1 MRWGDTRPLQVQPL
15 LPSPRWRGGQ
25 TPCLSFPPYNSHSV
39 QGDRP
44 ARDGV
49 GGSAA
54 RVHPQGTN
62 GHAVTSGDV
71 LDPVAVSRAGD
82 GGLAPAT
89 AAPTHVPARGPTGS
103 VRCLAG
109 CPPPPPKPGGG
120 TGPSPWAASRPP
132 VLPAG
137 SEGERG
143 WVRRKAREVMAEGG
157 RAGVLAGRGLGA
169 APDSTQG
176 TAGPGSE
183 GLAAALSPGNVEE
196 LYELLEKLGSGHFGV
211 VKRCRER
218 STGTFY
224 AAKFMKVRRC
234 RNSRLGLERAQVERE
249 VAILRQLDHPN
260 IMRLHDLFASRAEVV
275 LILELI
281 GGGELFDFIAEKE
294 MLSEEEAIEF
304 LGQILRGVQYLH
316 ARRIAHFD
324 LKPEN
329 IMLQEK
335 DVPKPR
341 IKIIDFGLAQ
351 RLEDGVTFKSL
362 CGTPQYIAP
371 EVINYE
377 PLSSA
382 TDMWSIGVI
391 TYILLSGL
399 SPFQG
404 ETDAETLSNIVAGA
418 YEFEE
423 RCFSQTSEMAKDFI
437 RQLLVKEPG
446 RRMTAAE
453 CLVHPWIKPLSRK
466 QAANRSRSSINMKNF
481 RKFNARRKWK
491 LSYNMVSAC
500 NRLCRTRLLC
510 GLRKEDEE
518 LRRCESDQEEEGS
531 HPVTLLRRRRSSC
544 S

>member
-1 MRWGDTRPLQVQPL
+1 
-15 LPSPRWRGGQ
+15 
-25 TPCLSFPPYNSHSV
+25 
-39 QGDRP
+39 
-44 ARDGV
+44 
-49 GGSAA
+49 
-54 RVHPQGTN
+54 
-62 GHAVTSGDV
+62 
-71 LDPVAVSRAGD
+71 
-82 GGLAPAT
+82 
-89 AAPTHVPARGPTGS
+89 
-103 VRCLAG
+103 
-109 CPPPPPKPGGG
+109 
-120 TGPSPWAASRPP
+120 
-132 VLPAG
+132 
-137 SEGERG
+137 
-143 WVRRKAREVMAEGG
+143 
-157 RAGVLAGRGLGA
+157 
-169 APDSTQG
+169 
-176 TAGPGSE
+176 
-183 GLAAALSPGNVEE
+183 
-196 LYELLEKLGSGHFGV
+196 SGHFGV
-211 VKRCRER
+211 VKRCQER

-224 AAKFMKVRRC
+224 AAKFVKTRRC
-234 RNSRLGLERAQVERE
+234 RGSRLGLERAQVERE
-249 VAILRQLDHPN
+249 VTILRQLDHPN
-260 IMRLHDLFASRAEVV
+260 IMRLHDLFVSKAEMV

-281 GGGELFDFIAEKE
+281 SGGELFDFIAEKE

-304 LGQILRGVQYLH
+304 LVQILRGVEYLH
-316 ARRIAHFD
+316 AHHIAHFD

-335 DVPKPR
+335 HVPKPW

-351 RLEDGVTFKSL
+351 HLEDGVTFKSL

-404 ETDAETLSNIVAGA
+404 ETDAETLSNVVAGT

-446 RRMTAAE
+446 HRMTAAE

-466 QAANRSRSSINMKNF
+466 QVANRSRSSINMKNF

-518 LRRCESDQEEEGS
+518 LRHCESDQEEEGS
-531 HPVTLLRRRRSSC
+531 HPVTLLRQRRSSC

>member
-1 MRWGDTRPLQVQPL
+1 M
-15 LPSPRWRGGQ
+15 
-25 TPCLSFPPYNSHSV
+25 
-39 QGDRP
+39 
-44 ARDGV
+44 
-49 GGSAA
+49 
-54 RVHPQGTN
+54 
-62 GHAVTSGDV
+62 
-71 LDPVAVSRAGD
+71 AGE
-82 GGLAPAT
+82 T
-89 AAPTHVPARGPTGS
+89 EARGDQALMFACCRVSWQPES
-103 VRCLAG
+103 LI
-109 CPPPPPKPGGG
+109 
-120 TGPSPWAASRPP
+120 
-132 VLPAG
+132 L
-137 SEGERG
+137 
-143 WVRRKAREVMAEGG
+143 MAEGG
-157 RAGVLAGRGLGA
+157 QAACLAVGGPGA
-169 APDSTQG
+169 TPDSTQD
-176 TAGPGSE
+176 TAT
-183 GLAAALSPGNVEE
+183 LSPGSVEE
-196 LYELLEKLGSGHFGV
+196 LYELLETLGSGHFGV

-218 STGTFY
+218 SSGNFY
-224 AAKFMKVRRC
+224 AAKFVKTRRC
-234 RNSRLGLERAQVERE
+234 RGSRRGLGRAEVERE
-249 VAILRQLDHPN
+249 VSILRQLHHPN
-260 IMRLHDLFASRAEVV
+260 IMRLHDLFASRAEMV
-275 LILELI
+275 LVLELI

-294 MLSEEEAIEF
+294 VLSEEEAIQF
-304 LGQILRGVQYLH
+304 LGQILRGVEYLH

-329 IMLQEK
+329 IMLRER
-335 DVPKPR
+335 DVPQPR

-404 ETDAETLSNIVAGA
+404 ETDAETLSNVVAGA

-423 RCFSQTSEMAKDFI
+423 RCFGQSSDTAKDFI
-437 RQLLVKEPG
+437 RHLLVKEPAH
-446 RRMTAAE
+446 RMTAAE
-453 CLVHPWIKPLSRK
+453 CLLHPWIKPLSWT
-466 QAANRSRSSINMKNF
+466 QAANRSRSSINMSNF

-518 LRRCESDQEEEGS
+518 LRQCESDQEEEGS